1 MSPAITW
8 NLAVDVDPSRI
19 AARQAAAAAYPT
31 SMGTIAGTDK
41 PLPCIPRE
49 AILRGD
55 WDDGSLVR
63 SFLAELERKER

>member
-1 MSPAITW
+1 MTPPASP
-8 NLAVDVDPSRI
+8 LAKPP
-19 AARQAAAAAYPT
+19 QPLTPT